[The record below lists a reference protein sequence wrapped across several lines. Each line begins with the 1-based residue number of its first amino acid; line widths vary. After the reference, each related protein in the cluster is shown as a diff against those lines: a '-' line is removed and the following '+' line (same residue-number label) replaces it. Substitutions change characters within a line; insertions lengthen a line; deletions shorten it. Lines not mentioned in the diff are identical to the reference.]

1 MLLTDTTPPAP
12 ANQNQPG
19 VDIVQQP
26 PVSDDDLQ
34 DADPADISTADFIIM
49 QSSFESFSSPRRPS
63 IGSPFIRTLV
73 TVFYKYAHQL
83 HMEELAATIRQMVAK
98 IGVQRTEYLLRTRT
112 YNTARAHVASMPQTR
127 CTFLT
132 EKLYFQ
138 TGVNMRIEN
147 HPGSLT
153 NPVLPNPTATRIHP
167 ESDETL
173 TIQSEGRTVRQ
184 ATYYKWSVR

>member
-1 MLLTDTTPPAP
+1 
-12 ANQNQPG
+12 
-19 VDIVQQP
+19 
-26 PVSDDDLQ
+26 
-34 DADPADISTADFIIM
+34 
-49 QSSFESFSSPRRPS
+49 
-63 IGSPFIRTLV
+63 
-73 TVFYKYAHQL
+73 
-83 HMEELAATIRQMVAK
+83 MVAK

-167 ESDETL
+167 ESGKSL
-173 TIQSEGRTVRQ
+173 LGII
-184 ATYYKWSVR
+184 Y